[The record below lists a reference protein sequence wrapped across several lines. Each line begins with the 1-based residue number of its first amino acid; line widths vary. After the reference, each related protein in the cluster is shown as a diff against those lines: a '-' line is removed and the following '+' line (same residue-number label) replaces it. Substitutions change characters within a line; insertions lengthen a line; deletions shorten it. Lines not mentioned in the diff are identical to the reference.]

1 MATKNSPAKG
11 ASAPVALTAIDPIN
25 HDGVSYAPGDDLPE
39 MPADQAQALLD
50 SGAAKKTAA

>member
-1 MATKNSPAKG
+1 MATKNTSAKG

-25 HDGVSYAPGDDLPE
+25 HDGVAYAAGDDLPE

-50 SGAAKKTAA
+50 SGAAKKTA